1 MTTERHQ
8 VDFDS
13 YTGNNEHADVDAGLA
28 GLGVSTADSVMP
40 LDLGFR
46 PVTAYNL
53 TSSQRSPALKQ
64 SPDTSNR
71 IWLCMA

>member
-13 YTGNNEHADVDAGLA
+13 YTGNNKHTDIDTGLTR
-28 GLGVSTADSVMP
+28 LRVSTADVVMP
-40 LDLGFR
+40 LDLGSQS
-46 PVTAYNL
+46 VTVYNL
-53 TSSQRSPALKQ
+53 TSLQYSLVLKQ

-71 IWLCMA
+71 I

>member
-1 MTTERHQ
+1 MTTERYQ

-13 YTGNNEHADVDAGLA
+13 YTGNDEHADTDAGLA
-28 GLGVSTADSVMP
+28 GLGVSTADAVMP
-40 LDLGFR
+40 LDLGPR

-53 TSSQRSPALKQ
+53 TSSQRSPVLKE

-71 IWLCMA
+71 I